1 MIGWGIRPPYG
12 QYSPK
17 RANRKKRRIRH
28 TATGDQAL
36 PKCRSRRCRLP
47 VQSCWPRG
55 PRLPGRAT
63 SHQAMGSTAAHR
75 HRPSGHA
82 MGTRAESW
90 LGRRR
95 RRKRGRRQQRPSW
108 VWGQGEAAGR
118 GGADNRVRAR
128 GGAGR
133 TRGDSVMADAG
144 PARATGA
151 SACAPGAPARQTPN
165 NCPTAH
171 GPIAPVDHAVPAR
184 APSQSHRI
192 HVTPRQPRHHHSLA
206 SSVTAPFAAA
216 QNSPRRFFCSSFLL
230 WSCG

>member
-1 MIGWGIRPPYG
+1 MEGGPCRDPIMNSFRFMIEAMMMIGWGIRPPYG
-12 QYSPK
+12 QYSAK
-17 RANRKKRRIRH
+17 SANRKKRRIRN

-128 GGAGR
+128 AGAGWA
-133 TRGDSVMADAG
+133 RGDSLMADEGRRRHAPRG
-144 PARATGA
+144 PGLR
-151 SACAPGAPARQTPN
+151 PGNT
-165 NCPTAH
+165 
-171 GPIAPVDHAVPAR
+171 
-184 APSQSHRI
+184 
-192 HVTPRQPRHHHSLA
+192 
-206 SSVTAPFAAA
+206 
-216 QNSPRRFFCSSFLL
+216 
-230 WSCG
+230 

>member
-12 QYSPK
+12 QYSAK
-17 RANRKKRRIRH
+17 SANRKKRRIRN

-128 GGAGR
+128 AGAGWA
-133 TRGDSVMADAG
+133 RGGSLMADEG
-144 PARATGA
+144 RRRH
-151 SACAPGAPARQTPN
+151 APRGSGAPARQ
-165 NCPTAH
+165 H
-171 GPIAPVDHAVPAR
+171 LIIAPRLTAQSRPSSMPCPFPIPSHSCHR
-184 APSQSHRI
+184 AAATSP
-192 HVTPRQPRHHHSLA
+192 LA
-206 SSVTAPFAAA
+206 SSVTAPTVRCGTKFT
-216 QNSPRRFFCSSFLL
+216 SSFFLL
-230 WSCG
+230 FFRG